1 MLPAGR
7 VATTTRSLVTCVCSR
22 TASTSLPLPSKSPVS
37 TPAFP
42 EPPDPLSCC
51 GSGCQNCVWI
61 QYADD
66 VSAYFEK
73 PKDDPPVGAAKI
85 LNKFKAVKKEM
96 EKHVEDPNLR
106 SYLLMEIK
114 AKLAEK

>member
-7 VATTTRSLVTCVCSR
+7 VAASTRSLVTCICSR
-22 TASTSLPLPSKSPVS
+22 AASTSAQSTSSEPPVNNS
-37 TPAFP
+37 TFP

-61 QYADD
+61 QFADD
-66 VSAYFEK
+66 VNAYFSK
-73 PKDDPPVGAAKI
+73 PNPDLSGAEKI

-106 SYLLMEIK
+106 AYLLMEIK
-114 AKLAEK
+114 AKLAQK